1 MVKGTGHHGDGGAQQ
16 SVAWACVR
24 RVRAIGRFLLLA
36 FTPWLALG
44 FFLVEAHAETKGNA
58 REKSVA
64 ITFDD
69 LPHARV
75 GEDGTDGPSIESI
88 EAANARIL
96 SALKAHR
103 TPAIGFVVESK
114 VRAVGPRAKAILKS
128 WTGPRLTLGNHTFSH
143 ADTNALDLVGIKRE
157 IVNGEKTAR
166 QVLKP
171 AGKELRFLRFPYN
184 HIGDT
189 PEKQKAIAT
198 LAAKRGYTI
207 AASTID
213 TSDYVFDRAYKRALA
228 ENDTEAAHRIRT
240 AYLMHTQQQ
249 IAYYADLNAQVLGY
263 EPPAIMLLHV
273 NRLNADAMKGIL
285 SLFEESGYHFVT
297 LEKAQADAA
306 YRRSPSY
313 ATKHGPMWGYR
324 WAKDRNVQVDG
335 NLEREPP
342 EWIVSYGE

>member
-1 MVKGTGHHGDGGAQQ
+1 MVKGNGLHRDSGTQQ
-16 SVAWACVR
+16 SVARACVR
-24 RVRAIGRFLLLA
+24 KVCPIGRFLLLA
-36 FTPWLALG
+36 FTPWLALV
-44 FFLVEAHAETKGNA
+44 FFLVEAHAETKGYA
-58 REKSVA
+58 REKTVA

-69 LPHARV
+69 LPHARA
-75 GEDGTDGPSIESI
+75 GEDGTDGPSVQRID
-88 EAANARIL
+88 AANTHIL
-96 SALKAHR
+96 SALKAHKA
-103 TPAIGFVVESK
+103 PAIGFVVESK

-143 ADTNALDLVGIKRE
+143 ADTNALDLAGIKRE
-157 IVNGEKTAR
+157 IVDGEHTAR
-166 QVLKP
+166 QLLKA
-171 AGKELRFLRFPYN
+171 AGKGLRFLRLPYN
-184 HIGDT
+184 HTGDT
-189 PEKQKAIAT
+189 PEKQKAIAA

-207 AASTID
+207 AATTID
-213 TSDYVFDRAYKRALA
+213 TSDYVFDRAYERALA

-240 AYLMHTQQQ
+240 AYLMHTQRQ
-249 IAYYADLNAQVLGY
+249 IAYYADLNAQALGY

-285 SLFEESGYHFVT
+285 SLFEESGYDFVT

-306 YRRSPSY
+306 YRRPLSY

-335 NLEREPP
+335 SHEREPP

>member
-1 MVKGTGHHGDGGAQQ
+1 MVKGNGLHRDSGTQQ
-16 SVAWACVR
+16 SVARACVR
-24 RVRAIGRFLLLA
+24 KVRTIGRFLLLA
-36 FTPWLALG
+36 FTPWLALV
-44 FFLVEAHAETKGNA
+44 FFLVEAHAETKGYA
-58 REKSVA
+58 REKTVA

-69 LPHARV
+69 LPHARA
-75 GEDGTDGPSIESI
+75 GEDGTDGPSVQRID
-88 EAANARIL
+88 AANTHIL
-96 SALKAHR
+96 SALKAHKA
-103 TPAIGFVVESK
+103 PAIGFVVESK

-143 ADTNALDLVGIKRE
+143 ADTNALDLAGIKRE
-157 IVNGEKTAR
+157 IVDGEHTAR
-166 QVLKP
+166 QLLKA
-171 AGKELRFLRFPYN
+171 AGKGLRFLRLPYN
-184 HIGDT
+184 HTGDT
-189 PEKQKAIAT
+189 PEKQKAIAA

-213 TSDYVFDRAYKRALA
+213 TSDYVFDRAYERALA

-249 IAYYADLNAQVLGY
+249 IAYYADLNAQALGY

-285 SLFEESGYHFVT
+285 SLFEESGYDFVT

-306 YRRSPSY
+306 YRRPLSY

-335 NLEREPP
+335 SHEREPP